1 MTISTNPQ
9 EMGTLFSILI
19 FDDYIFVYMY
29 IYIYMNGDFLKWGF
43 LKMGDPKVTRGLNTK
58 P

>member
-29 IYIYMNGDFLKWGF
+29 IYIYEWGF
-43 LKMGDPKVTRGLNTK
+43 LKMGVS
-58 P
+58 